1 MDLLIAEAVNL
12 RSIIQNGQIRLQE
25 PRNMTKDRIVALCY
39 INDVMDKIENE
50 MLQSLNIGELSICD
64 SIDFVW

>member
-1 MDLLIAEAVNL
+1 
-12 RSIIQNGQIRLQE
+12 
-25 PRNMTKDRIVALCY
+25 MTKDRIVALCY